1 MGLGQKQSVLAC
13 QLGSKLNMNTYQ
25 LGNKKS
31 MKTKNM
37 AMNPTP
43 PKEKMSDLEKN
54 KNH

>member
-1 MGLGQKQSVLAC
+1 MLGQKQSVLNY
-13 QLGSKLNMNTYQ
+13 QLGNKLNMNSYQ

-37 AMNPTP
+37 VMNPSP

-54 KNH
+54 KNR